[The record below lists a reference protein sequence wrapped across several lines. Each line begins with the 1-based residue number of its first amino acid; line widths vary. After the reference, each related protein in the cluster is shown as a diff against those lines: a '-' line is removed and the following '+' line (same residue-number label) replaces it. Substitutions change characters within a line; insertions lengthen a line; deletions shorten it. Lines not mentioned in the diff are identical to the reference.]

1 MKLGAFSLPGPPMRS
16 EREGWVAIGFI
27 VMAVGCAP
35 RMVSPAESPESVSV
49 AHSDKNPPA
58 AKDLD
63 RYRQLLADP
72 DQGIRITVARVLI
85 EHGDLEGKPILLGAL
100 RSPDA
105 HHRIDAAL
113 ALQKLK
119 DPQTVA
125 ELRRAAEAERHPLAR
140 MVLKEV
146 LRQASRDH

>member
-1 MKLGAFSLPGPPMRS
+1 MRS
-16 EREGWVAIGFI
+16 WHEVLVVTGLLAGFF
-27 VMAVGCAP
+27 GCAP
-35 RMVSPAESPESVSV
+35 RSASPREDPGATAATASDPNPHSVE
-49 AHSDKNPPA
+49 
-58 AKDLD
+58 DLD

-100 RSPDA
+100 HSPDP

-125 ELRRAAEAERHPLAR
+125 ELRRAAQAERHPLAR
-140 MVLKEV
+140 IVLREVLKQV
-146 LRQASRDH
+146 LRDH